1 MLNNDD
7 DEEAWQKRKW
17 LLVTTDTVHNPP
29 LLTALHHHPCKLSF
43 ENISKPGEQFFED
56 KIVIYLFG
64 FLGISE
70 LRIYDVHNLCQY
82 FHSALSGQGSVKYF
96 FGGELSVQKCF

>member
-29 LLTALHHHPCKLSF
+29 LLTALHHLHPCKLSF

-64 FLGISE
+64 FLGISK
-70 LRIYDVHNLCQY
+70 LRICDVHNLYQC
-82 FHSALSGQGSVKYF
+82 FHSALSGQG
-96 FGGELSVQKCF
+96 